1 MRTDG
6 IRTGR
11 SGRARCAWLVAVAAL
26 SLGVGSASAETPAIV
41 GPTAGQ
47 ELAVGSTGPL
57 QVQWDEAGDYVLR
70 VTGPGGHAWSLAVSI
85 AEPGSIG
92 YPFAPLPRPGD
103 YTATVES
110 PGGSVLA
117 TVAFRAVG
125 VNVAAFL
132 APSQGSK
139 HVAGFSGPARVR
151 IEQIRWPAATLDLRL
166 NDHVVCSWTAANVV
180 GKTMSCPLPALAAG
194 DYELEVQDAQT
205 GLSFAWRSFS
215 VLPRLL
221 IRSRSASPRAF
232 FPLVRDGY
240 RDTTTFRFAL
250 NQPANV
256 TVRVRNA
263 AGKVVR
269 TASLG
274 RVSSGTWRWNGRTRS
289 GKKLPPGTYRIDL
302 LASNGLER
310 KRSSAVSVRVKTAFV
325 NRNGSKSFCGICGP
339 GRVFVAPNC
348 WAVGGYF
355 HDDDLF
361 IGCDGG
367 DYAIATFVYS
377 IPASTFKI
385 SFKVVG
391 RQYCC
396 WVGPVLKVGE
406 RIKPKRYRVAV
417 GVGGY
422 RSLDI
427 HRVSISYK
435 YKVRI

>member
-1 MRTDG
+1 M
-6 IRTGR
+6 RTGR

-26 SLGVGSASAETPAIV
+26 SLGIGSASAETPAIV

-85 AEPGSIG
+85 AETGPVG

-110 PGGSVLA
+110 PGGDILA

-125 VNVAAFL
+125 ANVAAFT
-132 APSQGSK
+132 APSAGSK
-139 HVAGFSGPARVR
+139 HVAGFTGPARVR
-151 IEQIRWPAATLDLRL
+151 FDQIRWPDATLQLRL
-166 NDHVVCSWTAANVV
+166 NGAVVCSWTAASVV

-194 DYELEVQDAQT
+194 GYELEVRDAQT
-205 GLSFAWRSFS
+205 GLAFAWRSFS
-215 VLPRLL
+215 VLPRLV

-232 FPLVRDGY
+232 YPLVRDGY
-240 RDTTTFRFAL
+240 RDATTFRFSL
-250 NQPANV
+250 NQQANV

-302 LASNGLER
+302 LARNGLER
-310 KRSSAVSVRVKTAFV
+310 KRSSAVSVRVKTALV
-325 NRNGSKSFCGICGP
+325 TRKGSASRCGVC
-339 GRVFVAPNC
+339 GRVLGATKGACYILPGYWRDDSLFLEC
-348 WAVGGYF
+348 WGGE
-355 HDDDLF
+355 
-361 IGCDGG
+361 
-367 DYAIATFVYS
+367 YAIAVYPFTV
-377 IPASTFKI
+377 PASTFDVK
-385 SFKVVG
+385 
-391 RQYCC
+391 
-396 WVGPVLKVGE
+396 
-406 RIKPKRYRVAV
+406 YRVAGEQHCCWDGNFAKLGARV
-417 GVGGY
+417 SKKKYRVGIGVGGW
-422 RSLDI
+422 SSFDI
-427 HRVSISYK
+427 RRVSISYK